1 MGTARGK
8 TFLPRVREPAA
19 ARFLEEAARERAG
32 LVVVGAPL
40 NAARAA
46 AMFLVGLPATF
57 SLPIVMAFG
66 GAVESHDELCVH
78 LQAHSALPVRTI
90 DDKDPVLGGRVHLAP
105 ADYHLFVEDD
115 HFALSMSPAV
125 NGARPSLDVLF
136 ESVAEHY
143 GAGAVCV
150 LLGQGGDGADDHDG
164 RRGAQRV
171 RARGGLVIVQ
181 NPQTAVVG
189 DARVDEPLIGAT
201 DTVLHLSEIA
211 PFVSRLG
218 ALELT

>member
-1 MGTARGK
+1 
-8 TFLPRVREPAA
+8 
-19 ARFLEEAARERAG
+19 
-32 LVVVGAPL
+32 
-40 NAARAA
+40 
-46 AMFLVGLPATF
+46 
-57 SLPIVMAFG
+57 
-66 GAVESHDELCVH
+66 
-78 LQAHSALPVRTI
+78 
-90 DDKDPVLGGRVHLAP
+90 
-105 ADYHLFVEDD
+105 
-115 HFALSMSPAV
+115 MSPAV
-125 NGARPSLDVLF
+125 NGARPSLDVLL

-150 LLGQGGDGADDHDG
+150 LLGESGEGETDG

-189 DARVDEPLIGAT
+189 DARVADPLIGGS

>member
-1 MGTARGK
+1 MSGAVTSYRALMAITLGASAGGVEALM
-8 TFLPRVREPAA
+8 TILPALGPDCGVPVFVVLHLPR
-19 ARFLEEAARERAG
+19 ERPSL
-32 LVVVGAPL
+32 LVEIFRPKC
-40 NAARAA
+40 
-46 AMFLVGLPATF
+46 
-57 SLPIVMAFG
+57 SLPVAEAQDKQPIEPG
-66 GAVESHDELCVH
+66 
-78 LQAHSALPVRTI
+78 TI
-90 DDKDPVLGGRVHLAP
+90 YFAP
-105 ADYHLFVEDD
+105 PDYHLLIDEGPQL
-115 HFALSMSPAV
+115 ALSSDELV
-125 NGARPSLDVLF
+125 HYSRPSLDVLF

-143 GAGAVCV
+143 GPGAVCV
-150 LLGQGGDGADDHDG
+150 LLGEGGAEESDG

-189 DARVDEPLIGAT
+189 DPRVSDPLIGGA

>member
-1 MGTARGK
+1 MGTARGRS
-8 TFLPRVREPAA
+8 FLPRVREPDAG
-19 ARFLEEAARERAG
+19 RFLEEAARERAG
-32 LVVVGAPL
+32 VVVVGAPL
-40 NAARAA
+40 SAARAA
-46 AMFLVGLPATF
+46 AMFLVGLPAAF

-66 GAVESHDELCVH
+66 GAVESHEELAVH
-78 LQAHSALPVRTI
+78 LQAHSALPVSTI
-90 DDKDPVLGGRVHLAP
+90 DDKDPVVGGRVHLAP

-136 ESVAEHY
+136 ESVADHY
-143 GAGAVCV
+143 GSGAVCV
-150 LLGQGGDGADDHDG
+150 LLGEGAAEESDG
-164 RRGAQRV
+164 RRGAERV

-189 DARVDEPLIGAT
+189 EARVAEPVGGGA